1 MDIYTF
7 IGVTAIVVFTI
18 AGIIFLTQKYLE
30 FATYAV
36 EQANKR
42 AERAYQEFLRKEK
55 EECEK
60 CLAEFYKGEN

>member
-7 IGVTAIVVFTI
+7 VGIIAIIVFAI
-18 AGIIFLTQKYLE
+18 AGIIFLALKYLE
-30 FATYAV
+30 FAACAV

-55 EECEK
+55 EECRK
-60 CLAEFYKGEN
+60 CLEEFYKD

>member
-7 IGVTAIVVFTI
+7 VGIVAIVVFTI
-18 AGIIFLTQKYLE
+18 AGIVFLAQKYLE
-30 FATYAV
+30 FAAYAV

-42 AERAYQEFLRKEK
+42 AHQEFLRKEK

-60 CLAEFYKGEN
+60 CLAEFYKD

>member
-7 IGVTAIVVFTI
+7 IGILSIVVFAI
-18 AGIIFLTQKYLE
+18 AGIILLAIKCLD
-30 FATYAV
+30 YAAHAI

-42 AERAYQEFLRKEK
+42 AERAHQEFLRKEK

-60 CLAEFYKGEN
+60 CLAEFYKD

>member
-1 MDIYTF
+1 MNIYTF
-7 IGVTAIVVFTI
+7 VGIVAIVVFTI
-18 AGIIFLTQKYLE
+18 ASIGFLAQKYLE
-30 FATYAV
+30 FATHAV

-60 CLAEFYKGEN
+60 CLAEFYKD

>member
-1 MDIYTF
+1 MGIDTF
-7 IGVTAIVVFTI
+7 IGIIAIVVFTI
-18 AGIIFLTQKYLE
+18 AGIVFLAQKYLE

-60 CLAEFYKGEN
+60 CLEEFKD

>member
-7 IGVTAIVVFTI
+7 VGIVAIVVFTI

-55 EECEK
+55 EEYEK
-60 CLAEFYKGEN
+60 CLAEFYKD

>member
-7 IGVTAIVVFTI
+7 IGILSIVVFAI
-18 AGIIFLTQKYLE
+18 AGIIFLAQKYLE
-30 FATYAV
+30 FAAHAV

-55 EECEK
+55 EECRK
-60 CLAEFYKGEN
+60 CLEEFYKD

>member
-7 IGVTAIVVFTI
+7 VGIIAIVVFAI

-30 FATYAV
+30 FAAYAV

-42 AERAYQEFLRKEK
+42 AERAHQEFLRKEK
-55 EECEK
+55 EECKK
-60 CLAEFYKGEN
+60 CLEEFYKD

>member
-7 IGVTAIVVFTI
+7 IGVTAVVIFAI
-18 AGIIFLTQKYLE
+18 AGIILLAIKCLDY
-30 FATYAV
+30 AAHAV

-42 AERAYQEFLRKEK
+42 AERAHQEFLRKEK

-60 CLAEFYKGEN
+60 CLAEFYKD

>member
-1 MDIYTF
+1 MNIYSF
-7 IGVTAIVVFTI
+7 IGVTAVVIFAI
-18 AGIIFLTQKYLE
+18 AGIILLAIKCLDY
-30 FATYAV
+30 AAHAV

-60 CLAEFYKGEN
+60 CLKEFYK

>member
-7 IGVTAIVVFTI
+7 VGIIATAIFAI
-18 AGIIFLTQKYLE
+18 AGIVFLAQKYLE
-30 FATYAV
+30 FAAYAV

-42 AERAYQEFLRKEK
+42 AHQVYLRKEK

-60 CLAEFYKGEN
+60 CLAEFYKD

>member
-7 IGVTAIVVFTI
+7 VGIISIVVFVI
-18 AGIIFLTQKYLE
+18 AGIILLAIKCLDY
-30 FATYAV
+30 AARAV

-60 CLAEFYKGEN
+60 CLKEFYE

>member
-7 IGVTAIVVFTI
+7 IGVTAVVIFAI
-18 AGIIFLTQKYLE
+18 AGIILFTIKCLDY
-30 FATYAV
+30 AAHAV

-42 AERAYQEFLRKEK
+42 AERAHQEFLKKEK

-60 CLAEFYKGEN
+60 CLAEFYKD

>member
-1 MDIYTF
+1 MNIYTF
-7 IGVTAIVVFTI
+7 VGVTAVVIFAI
-18 AGIIFLTQKYLE
+18 AGIILLAIKCLDY
-30 FATYAV
+30 AAHAV

-60 CLAEFYKGEN
+60 CLKEFYE

>member
-7 IGVTAIVVFTI
+7 VGIISIVVFAI
-18 AGIIFLTQKYLE
+18 AGIILLAIKCLDY
-30 FATYAV
+30 AAHAV
-36 EQANKR
+36 EQANRR

-60 CLAEFYKGEN
+60 CLAEFYKN

>member
-7 IGVTAIVVFTI
+7 VGIISIVVFAI
-18 AGIIFLTQKYLE
+18 AGIILLAIKCLE
-30 FATYAV
+30 FAAYAV

-42 AERAYQEFLRKEK
+42 AERAHQEFLRKEK

-60 CLAEFYKGEN
+60 CLAEFYKD

>member
-18 AGIIFLTQKYLE
+18 AGIIFLAQKYLE
-30 FATYAV
+30 FAAYAV

-42 AERAYQEFLRKEK
+42 AERAHQVFFRKEK
-55 EECEK
+55 EEYEK
-60 CLAEFYKGEN
+60 YLAEFYKD

>member
-7 IGVTAIVVFTI
+7 IGVSAIVVFTI
-18 AGIIFLTQKYLE
+18 AGIIFLAQKYLE
-30 FATYAV
+30 FAAYAV

-42 AERAYQEFLRKEK
+42 AERTHQVFLRKEK

-60 CLAEFYKGEN
+60 CLAEFYKH

>member
-7 IGVTAIVVFTI
+7 IGIVAVVFFAI

-30 FATYAV
+30 FAAHAV
-36 EQANKR
+36 EQANRR

-60 CLAEFYKGEN
+60 CLAEFYKD

>member
-7 IGVTAIVVFTI
+7 IGIIAIVVFTI
-18 AGIIFLTQKYLE
+18 AGIVFLAQKYLE

-42 AERAYQEFLRKEK
+42 AERAHQVYLRKEK

-60 CLAEFYKGEN
+60 CLAEFYKD

>member
-7 IGVTAIVVFTI
+7 VGIVAIVVFAI
-18 AGIIFLTQKYLE
+18 AGIVFLAQKYLE
-30 FATYAV
+30 FAAYAV

-42 AERAYQEFLRKEK
+42 AHQEFLRKEK

-60 CLAEFYKGEN
+60 YLAEFYKD

>member
-1 MDIYTF
+1 MNIYTF
-7 IGVTAIVVFTI
+7 IGILSIVVFAI
-18 AGIIFLTQKYLE
+18 AGIILLAQKYLE
-30 FATYAV
+30 FAARAV

-60 CLAEFYKGEN
+60 CLEEFYKD